1 MIDTENK
8 IITDTKPKKVGDD
21 ITLDTMDVVLSIP
34 IDTCAVELTCVIL
47 QEDNTL
53 LKVHQRISAASIYK
67 AREDYLRLIGFI
79 KESPD

>member
-8 IITDTKPKKVGDD
+8 RITDTKPKKVGDD
-21 ITLDTMDVVLSIP
+21 ITLDTMDVVLP
-34 IDTCAVELTCVIL
+34 VPTDTCAVELTCVIL

-53 LKVHQRISAASIYK
+53 LKVHKRISATSIYK

-79 KESPD
+79 KESQD